1 MKVGS
6 KRRRTKQT
14 IEDERVAAEAK
25 AQAIEEKLATI
36 DRVLQ
41 ENARLKA
48 QPEPSSV
55 TERVLEQMLEQG
67 FVQRDD

>member
-48 QPEPSSV
+48 
-55 TERVLEQMLEQG
+55 
-67 FVQRDD
+67 

>member
-14 IEDERVAAEAK
+14 IEDEKMAAEVK
-25 AQAIEEKLATI
+25 AQAIEVKLATI

-48 QPEPSSV
+48 QPEPNSDA
-55 TERVLEQMLEQG
+55 ERVLA
-67 FVQRDD
+67 

>member
-14 IEDERVAAEAK
+14 IEDEKMAAEVK

-48 QPEPSSV
+48 QPEPNSDA
-55 TERVLEQMLEQG
+55 ERVLA
-67 FVQRDD
+67 

>member
-14 IEDERVAAEAK
+14 IDDERVAAEAK

-55 TERVLEQMLEQG
+55 AERVLEQMLEQG